1 MHLDQNPIDSRC
13 NAMTTPWSKI
23 LSTNPCNNPPR
34 PHDQIQWDG
43 APSVWDPFRS
53 KCLRPISGKSQVTC
67 DLAIFT
73 LMLTKNYSMC
83 LENKTNW
90 VNLHCRI
97 ALGFP
102 GFLAELNQCWN
113 QQKTNLQ
120 KYPQTIV
127 MEPNHNI
134 EQHISGNVRHSL
146 FAMWAM
152 INTTALSHEILV
164 DQ

>member
-1 MHLDQNPIDSRC
+1 MIRCFNDALGSESNRFTVQRNDYPLIEDTVNQSLRQPSKTTWPDSVG
-13 NAMTTPWSKI
+13 W
-23 LSTNPCNNPPR
+23 
-34 PHDQIQWDG
+34 G
-43 APSVWDPFRS
+43 S

-73 LMLTKNYSMC
+73 LMLTKNYSMSRKQ
-83 LENKTNW
+83 NK
-90 VNLHCRI
+90 LSQF
-97 ALGFP
+97 ALPYCAGISW
-102 GFLAELNQCWN
+102 FLAELNQCWN

>member
-1 MHLDQNPIDSRC
+1 MQHWYFILGSNSWVTTVSSSSPLAIKYHGFRVVFSNSQLLKPLVSNSPRYLALWFGKHHMIRCFNDALGSESNRFTVQRNDYPLIEDTVNQSLRQPSKTTWPDSVG
-13 NAMTTPWSKI
+13 W
-23 LSTNPCNNPPR
+23 
-34 PHDQIQWDG
+34 G
-43 APSVWDPFRS
+43 S

-102 GFLAELNQCWN
+102 L
-113 QQKTNLQ
+113 
-120 KYPQTIV
+120 P
-127 MEPNHNI
+127 P
-134 EQHISGNVRHSL
+134 
-146 FAMWAM
+146 
-152 INTTALSHEILV
+152 
-164 DQ
+164 